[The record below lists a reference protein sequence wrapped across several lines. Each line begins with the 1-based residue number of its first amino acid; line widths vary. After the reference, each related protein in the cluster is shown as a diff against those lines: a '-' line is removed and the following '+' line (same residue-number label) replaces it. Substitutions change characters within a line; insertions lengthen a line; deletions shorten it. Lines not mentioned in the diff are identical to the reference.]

1 MSISIV
7 MYTQKNFYLT
17 EALNEKISLFQA
29 AGLIQYWH
37 FYERKNF
44 IEASNPRKA
53 LTFHHLLGAFQI
65 SSCGCC
71 ISALVL
77 ITEIIAKSKFNFLSR
92 NLHKWMFL
100 IFIEIT
106 INFNCSPEI
115 LKLQCDVITKAECN
129 CCWHLCCVATLEMTL
144 MMFMHRLIFIW
155 CRCFHW
161 KWICMHTH
169 THFIIIMMIV
179 ILMVVLLAMWY
190 CNSMYRHK

>member
-37 FYERKNF
+37 IYERKNF
-44 IEASNPRKA
+44 IDNSNPPKI
-53 LTFHHLLGAFQI
+53 LTFHQLLGAFQI
-65 SSCGCC
+65 LLCGCG
-71 ISALVL
+71 ISALVF
-77 ITEIIAKSKFNFLSR
+77 IAEIIAKTKFNFLSL

-106 INFNCSPEI
+106 INFNCSPKI
-115 LKLQCDVITKAECN
+115 LKWQCDVITKAECN
-129 CCWHLCCVATLEMTL
+129 CCWHLCCVAMCLKMTL

-169 THFIIIMMIV
+169 AFYYHNDDSDIDGSAV
-179 ILMVVLLAMWY
+179 GYW
-190 CNSMYRHK
+190 NSMYKHK